1 MEVKH
6 CSTLAILLP
15 DLNRHRGESRLSSPA
30 TPPDM
35 RVRIR
40 RFDRLVPPRMQVG
53 WAFAVWGRRGGFTS
67 HVSILAGF
75 TRFCPRRPAAA
86 GWIVPCP
93 PRDLS
98 LIHISEPTRRTPIS
112 YAVFCL
118 KKKKKQKTK

>member
-1 MEVKH
+1 MNHGGKALLH
-6 CSTLAILLP
+6 PWLHSTHLAILLP

-53 WAFAVWGRRGGFTS
+53 WAFAVWGRRVGFTS

-75 TRFCPRRPAAA
+75 TRFCLRRPAKA
-86 GWIVPCP
+86 GWIVQCP
-93 PRDLS
+93 PRDPS
-98 LIHISEPTRRTPIS
+98 PTDPS
-112 YAVFCL
+112 YRSGLPHSREYYAL
-118 KKKKKQKTK
+118 G